1 MTVDFLL
8 HFREHLQ
15 FTFAQYELCLVT
27 MPSVA
32 LCAIPHVRFQ
42 FVFMLL
48 YNLKIKSHEINRRFS
63 HQSHVIH
70 CRLICDDYI

>member
-42 FVFMLL
+42 FVFILL

-70 CRLICDDYI
+70 HKLICGDYS